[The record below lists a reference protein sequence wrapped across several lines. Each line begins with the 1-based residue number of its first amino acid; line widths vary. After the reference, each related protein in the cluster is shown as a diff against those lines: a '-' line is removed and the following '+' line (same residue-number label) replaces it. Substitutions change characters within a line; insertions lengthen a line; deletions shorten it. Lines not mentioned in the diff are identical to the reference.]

1 MPAPATLLWS
11 AASVDVTLNGTSGSY
26 DGMVLQRVAGRDYVY
41 VRDDS
46 NGDVTVTDAS
56 AVPPRFLGQIGGR
69 ASLSNNAIGL
79 SADGTFL
86 VVPNTTTDTWTRLD

>member
-1 MPAPATLLWS
+1 LIWS
-11 AASVDVTLNGTSGSY
+11 AASVDVTLNGTSGSH

-46 NGDVTVTDAS
+46 NGDVTVTDVS
-56 AVPPRFLGQIGGR
+56 AVPPRFLGVIGGR
-69 ASLSNNAIGL
+69 ATSGNNAIGL

-86 VVPNTTTDTWTRLD
+86 VVSNTTTDTWTRLD